1 MKALPATASV
11 FTLLR
16 AQEFG
21 GRKECLEMLKAGAV
35 EWARDDGS
43 GEAVER
49 EDLVWTTVTNPDTVL
64 ETEGLWLRYN
74 GLDLPVL
81 SGLFIVLNKPA
92 GVECSRNSDAH
103 DSVFEFFPDPFL
115 KRGLQPVGRLDADT
129 TGLLLLT
136 DDGLFNHAVISPRRK
151 LPKTYRVGLKH
162 PLTDTQIAALEAGV
176 VLRDDPAPTLPA
188 IVRKESD
195 RVADIIIT
203 EGRYHQIKRMC
214 AAVGNR
220 VESIHRTAVGALELG
235 DLPEGQWRFL
245 TESEVALFDTLTSDN
260 ATATPNTP

>member
-1 MKALPATASV
+1 MKPLPRTATV
-11 FTLLR
+11 FALLR
-16 AQEFG
+16 SQEFG

-35 EWARDDGS
+35 EWAHDDGS
-43 GEAVER
+43 GEAVEPG
-49 EDLVWTTVTNPDTVL
+49 DLEWTPVTDPDTEL

-81 SGLFIVLNKPA
+81 PGLYIVLNKPA
-92 GVECSRNSDAH
+92 GVECSRNPDAH
-103 DSVFEFFPDPFL
+103 DSVFDFFPEPFL

-129 TGLLLLT
+129 TGMLLLT
-136 DDGLFNHAVISPRRK
+136 DDGLFNHAVIAPRRK

-162 PLTDTQIAALEAGV
+162 PLTDAQIAALEQGV

-188 IVRKESD
+188 IVRKTGE
-195 RVADIIIT
+195 READIVIT

-220 VESIHRTAVGALELG
+220 VESIHRTAVGVLELG
-235 DLPEGQWRFL
+235 ELPEGQWRFL
-245 TESEVALFDTLTSDN
+245 SETEIALFEN
-260 ATATPNTP
+260 AP